1 MYVFMRI
8 GTHSTLS
15 PQLVGAARHIRLY
28 EKRFAAERSGS
39 QLSASEYTLM
49 VSGLPTQLGSE
60 DLRAFFAQWG
70 AAEEKIMKGPTSQS
84 DGIVTISL
92 ARQVH

>member
-1 MYVFMRI
+1 
-8 GTHSTLS
+8 
-15 PQLVGAARHIRLY
+15 
-28 EKRFAAERSGS
+28 
-39 QLSASEYTLM
+39 M
-49 VSGLPTQLGSE
+49 VSGLPTRLESE

-70 AAEEKIMKGPTSQS
+70 APEEQLMRGPTSQS